1 MASETRDAEVG
12 GESTGTGAL
21 DAARERDGES
31 ERDDE
36 GSIQSGEAA
45 ERPAVDPDEAALY
58 VDGLAKTF
66 GSGDEAVEAVRGVSF
81 AVEPGEVVGLLG
93 PNGAGKTT
101 TIKSILGLVL
111 PDAGDVRVHGIDI
124 YERPRAAYEHVDA
137 MLEGARNDYWRLTV
151 RENLRY
157 FAAIRGQDPD
167 AVADRHDDLLE
178 QFDLAEFADTAVR
191 DLSRGMKQKVS
202 LASVLGGDVSVAF
215 LDEPTLGL
223 DVESSLKL
231 RRELRRLVE
240 ERGLTLIVSSHDM
253 DVIEDVCDRVII
265 MNEGEVIVDE
275 AVETLLAGFETAG
288 YRFTVRGADDDVLAD
303 LRDRFDLSGV
313 TELDGRT
320 RFEVA
325 ADSAT
330 FYRLTDAMEA
340 HGLDVDGV
348 ETVQPDLAEA
358 FVEMTGGSVAGT
370 DTDAPAAETDA
381 PADGVETDAPAA
393 ETAAET
399 AADAADAAETD
410 ADVPADGRGETR

>member
-1 MASETRDAEVG
+1 MA
-12 GESTGTGAL
+12 GESLQADVSDGSRGVDGS
-21 DAARERDGES
+21 DAATAVD
-31 ERDDE
+31 
-36 GSIQSGEAA
+36 AL
-45 ERPAVDPDEAALY
+45 PADPDEAALY

-66 GSGDEAVEAVRGVSF
+66 GSGDEAVEAVQDVSF

-101 TIKSILGLVL
+101 TIKSVLGLVL
-111 PDAGDVRVHGIDI
+111 PDEGDVRVHGIDI

-167 AVADRHDDLLE
+167 TLTDRHDELLE
-178 QFDLAEFADTAVR
+178 QFDLADFADTAVR

-202 LASVLGGDVSVAF
+202 LASVLGGNVSVAF

-231 RRELRRLVE
+231 RRELRRLVD
-240 ERGLTLIVSSHDM
+240 ERGLTLVVSSHDM
-253 DVIEDVCDRVII
+253 EVIEDVCDRVII
-265 MNEGEVIVDE
+265 MNDGRVIVDDT
-275 AVETLLAGFETAG
+275 VESLLAGFETAG
-288 YRFTVRGADDDVLAD
+288 YRFTVRGADDAVLDD
-303 LRDRFDLSGV
+303 LRERFDLTGV
-313 TELDGRT
+313 ESLDGRT

-330 FYRLTDAMEA
+330 FYRLTDTMER

-358 FVEMTGGSVAGT
+358 FVEMTGGSVGEAN
-370 DTDAPAAETDA
+370 PKAAS
-381 PADGVETDAPAA
+381 G
-393 ETAAET
+393 
-399 AADAADAAETD
+399 
-410 ADVPADGRGETR
+410 GGEDR